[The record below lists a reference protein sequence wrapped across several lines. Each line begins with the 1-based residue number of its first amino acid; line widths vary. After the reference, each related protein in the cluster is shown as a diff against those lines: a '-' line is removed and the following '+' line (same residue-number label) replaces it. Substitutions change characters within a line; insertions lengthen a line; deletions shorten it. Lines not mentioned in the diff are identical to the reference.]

1 MTRNARQLIGA
12 IAALA
17 FVALYIVVAVA
28 VADLLPD
35 NRAVQLI
42 YFVIVGIGW
51 GVPLVPLL
59 SWMENGK
66 FEFRKRL
73 REEP

>member
-17 FVALYIVVAVA
+17 FVAFYIVVAVA

-35 NRAVQLI
+35 NRALQLI

-73 REEP
+73 RDS

>member
-1 MTRNARQLIGA
+1 MSRNTRQLVGGLAVLIFLAAYIGLA
-12 IAALA
+12 VIIA
-17 FVALYIVVAVA
+17 
-28 VADLLPD
+28 DHLPD
-35 NRAVQLI
+35 SRAVRFI

-73 REEP
+73 RD